1 MLLGIILGLCQAMCW
16 ACTTILLRFLSNRLD
31 AFLVNGLRAAMS
43 LLLIV
48 PAMLVTGHA
57 GDFALLDWKSILYL
71 TSSVALGGVVGDAL
85 YVTSL
90 KMLGVHRAFPI
101 TNSYPL
107 FTMLFSALLLGER
120 VTWLMA
126 AGMVLVLLGVYSVA
140 RPKKATIQAEEPT
153 PKHLLVRGVL
163 LGLATAAIWG
173 VTTVI
178 LSMGLKGINTF
189 VANSIRVPVVVLL
202 SLFAAG
208 RRGHLGEIKAIRW
221 PTLRLLLLAGL
232 FGWGLGGT
240 LYATAL
246 QLAGP
251 SRTAIISATA
261 PLFAVPLSMIFLHE
275 KPTRNTLI
283 GTVLTIAGIAL
294 VI

>member
-1 MLLGIILGLCQAMCW
+1 MCW
-16 ACTTILLRFLSNRLD
+16 ACTTILLRFLGNRLD

-43 LLLIV
+43 LLLII
-48 PAMLVTGHA
+48 PAMLITGHS
-57 GDFALLDWKSILYL
+57 GDFASLDWKSIVYL

-90 KMLGVHRAFPI
+90 KVLGVHRAFPI

-107 FTMLFSALLLGER
+107 FTMLFSAILLGER
-120 VTWLMA
+120 VTWLMLV
-126 AGMVLVLLGVYSVA
+126 GMTLVMLGVYSVA

-153 PKHLLVRGVL
+153 PKRQLVRGVL

-178 LSMGLKGINTF
+178 LSMGLKGINTL
-189 VANSIRVPVVVLL
+189 VANTIRVPVVVLL

-261 PLFAVPLSMIFLHE
+261 PLFAVPLSMVFLQE

-283 GTVLTIAGIAL
+283 GTVLSIAGIAL